1 MYRVA
6 DGEYR
11 RWLKVTVRSLG
22 LLIDWNWDASVQRKV
37 RGLAVSGPVV
47 LVTANL
53 FTWLFE
59 HSNINCIV
67 RHVPVGFIFHSSN
80 PLLSRTFPTH
90 VLLILSAEISFA
102 LRSELLLPCH
112 QMTRYLSIL
121 LPILPV

>member
-59 HSNINCIV
+59 HSNITASGLFL
-67 RHVPVGFIFHSSN
+67 RRLRLRGE
-80 PLLSRTFPTH
+80 
-90 VLLILSAEISFA
+90 SASTSFG
-102 LRSELLLPCH
+102 
-112 QMTRYLSIL
+112 
-121 LPILPV
+121 

>member
-1 MYRVA
+1 MYRVT

-11 RWLKVTVRSLG
+11 RWLKVTVRSLD

-59 HSNINCIV
+59 YSNINCIKHANMSQETELYITLHQL
-67 RHVPVGFIFHSSN
+67 RPSSGSMFTSI
-80 PLLSRTFPTH
+80 PLVCPQTP
-90 VLLILSAEISFA
+90 SAS
-102 LRSELLLPCH
+102 S
-112 QMTRYLSIL
+112 
-121 LPILPV
+121 

>member
-1 MYRVA
+1 MMETRMYRVA

-53 FTWLFE
+53 LQVVVRAFEYKLHQNWGLFWE
-59 HSNINCIV
+59 TQSVNCAV
-67 RHVPVGFIFHSSN
+67 SHW
-80 PLLSRTFPTH
+80 
-90 VLLILSAEISFA
+90 
-102 LRSELLLPCH
+102 
-112 QMTRYLSIL
+112 
-121 LPILPV
+121 

>member
-59 HSNINCIV
+59 YSNINCIKIGGCSGKHKV
-67 RHVPVGFIFHSSN
+67 STVQSRIGELRFEESFWHPRCLRMGRC
-80 PLLSRTFPTH
+80 LL
-90 VLLILSAEISFA
+90 EG
-102 LRSELLLPCH
+102 
-112 QMTRYLSIL
+112 SIA
-121 LPILPV
+121 

>member
-53 FTWLFE
+53 FYVVVRAFEYKLHQNWGLFWE
-59 HSNINCIV
+59 TQSVNCAV
-67 RHVPVGFIFHSSN
+67 SHW
-80 PLLSRTFPTH
+80 
-90 VLLILSAEISFA
+90 
-102 LRSELLLPCH
+102 
-112 QMTRYLSIL
+112 
-121 LPILPV
+121 

>member
-59 HSNINCIV
+59 HSNITISKL
-67 RHVPVGFIFHSSN
+67 GA
-80 PLLSRTFPTH
+80 
-90 VLLILSAEISFA
+90 VLKNTKCQLCSLALVSYVLRRVFGILDVYVWADVSWKEASHDGA
-102 LRSELLLPCH
+102 GGCA
-112 QMTRYLSIL
+112 
-121 LPILPV
+121 

>member
-59 HSNINCIV
+59 YSNINCIIYDAV
-67 RHVPVGFIFHSSN
+67 IHLQVITKITTLRN
-80 PLLSRTFPTH
+80 PNC
-90 VLLILSAEISFA
+90 
-102 LRSELLLPCH
+102 RSTNC
-112 QMTRYLSIL
+112 
-121 LPILPV
+121 

>member
-53 FTWLFE
+53 FRLVVRAFEYKLHQNWGLFWE
-59 HSNINCIV
+59 TQSVNCAV
-67 RHVPVGFIFHSSN
+67 SHW
-80 PLLSRTFPTH
+80 
-90 VLLILSAEISFA
+90 
-102 LRSELLLPCH
+102 
-112 QMTRYLSIL
+112 
-121 LPILPV
+121 

>member
-6 DGEYR
+6 DGEDR

-59 HSNINCIV
+59 YSNINCI
-67 RHVPVGFIFHSSN
+67 RF
-80 PLLSRTFPTH
+80 
-90 VLLILSAEISFA
+90 
-102 LRSELLLPCH
+102 
-112 QMTRYLSIL
+112 
-121 LPILPV
+121 

>member
-1 MYRVA
+1 MGTRMYRIA

-22 LLIDWNWDASVQRKV
+22 LLIDWNWDAIVQRKV

-59 HSNINCIV
+59 YSNINCI
-67 RHVPVGFIFHSSN
+67 RTPHVV
-80 PLLSRTFPTH
+80 
-90 VLLILSAEISFA
+90 
-102 LRSELLLPCH
+102 C
-112 QMTRYLSIL
+112 
-121 LPILPV
+121 LPVHEEGAEAIVFQ